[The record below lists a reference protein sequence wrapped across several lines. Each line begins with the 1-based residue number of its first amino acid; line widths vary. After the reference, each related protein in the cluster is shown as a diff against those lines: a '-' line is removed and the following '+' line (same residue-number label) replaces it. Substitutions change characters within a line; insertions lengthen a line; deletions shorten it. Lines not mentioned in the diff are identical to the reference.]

1 MRFTLYRLSP
11 VVLLAVALA
20 GFSGPQPEHADDG
33 PRRAV
38 YEIDKAH
45 SSVGFKVRHLGISH
59 VSGTFADYDVR
70 LELDPN
76 DLESMRARARIDV
89 TSVTT
94 GNMDRDDDLRSE
106 NFFDVA
112 NHPDIRFTSTGVERV
127 DGNRFKLA
135 GELTIRGVTKPVV
148 LDGELLGTT
157 TGPMGKERVGIEAT
171 TTIDR
176 HDFDLTWN
184 KLTEAGG
191 VIVGRDVTI
200 VLTMQAVRAS
210 V

>member
-1 MRFTLYRLSP
+1 MRPILYRLSP
-11 VVLLAVALA
+11 LLLLAVALV
-20 GFSGPQPEHADDG
+20 GFTGPHVQRGSDA

-38 YEIDKAH
+38 YDIDKAH

-59 VSGTFADYDVR
+59 VSGTFVDYDVR

-76 DLESMRARARIDV
+76 DLRSMSARARIDAA
-89 TSVTT
+89 SVNT
-94 GNMDRDDDLRSE
+94 GNVDRDDDLRSE
-106 NFFDVA
+106 NFFDTA
-112 NHPDIRFTSTGVERV
+112 TYPDIRFTSTGVDHV

-135 GELTIRGVTKPVV
+135 GELTIHGVTRPVV

-176 HDFDLTWN
+176 HDFGLTWN
-184 KLTEAGG
+184 RLTEAGG
-191 VIVGRDVTI
+191 VIVGREVTI
-200 VLTMQAVRAS
+200 TLVVQAVRAS